1 MKKKKNI
8 LNKGHLWAK
17 NLNIDF
23 IKHKWLKINSKLII
37 YILFKNYLLINI
49 MKPILCFYMGY
60 TPSFNGENYGTKNIF
75 GSEITSIKLAESL
88 TDIYDVY
95 MFVNGLQKKKK

>member
-1 MKKKKNI
+1 MV
-8 LNKGHLWAK
+8 
-17 NLNIDF
+17 
-23 IKHKWLKINSKLII
+23 KINSKLII

-75 GSEITSIKLAESL
+75 GSEITSI
-88 TDIYDVY
+88 
-95 MFVNGLQKKKK
+95 N